1 MENLFLFPVDLEI
14 TQFYH
19 AKRVQVIY
27 SCVCS
32 LPQEAGGENTPGAS
46 ERFLLCGCT
55 LKNQS
60 QFPEL

>member
-1 MENLFLFPVDLEI
+1 MQKGFKKFTHV
-14 TQFYH
+14 
-19 AKRVQVIY
+19 
-27 SCVCS
+27 CVVVV
-32 LPQEAGGENTPGAS
+32 LQEAGGENIPGAS